1 MHKLLLFRLVFVASR
16 GLRERLTPAGLVIV
30 ALTAF
35 AGAFG
40 LDTQANLAY
49 LLFSLGACG
58 VAVDAAGALLLR
70 WRAPR
75 LAVRRHL
82 PEFVTA
88 GEPARYRLE
97 VLNPQ
102 ARPVQAGDLVEQLR
116 QPWPSPASLAHF
128 RSAAATNRFD
138 QRIGYPAFLD
148 LLRRLR
154 AIDVQRIGVPAL
166 HP

>member
-1 MHKLLLFRLVFVASR
+1 MHKLALFRLVFVTSR

-40 LDTQANLAY
+40 LDTQANLAH
-49 LLFSLGACG
+49 LLFSLGAGG
-58 VAVDAAGALLLR
+58 VAVDAAGARLLR
-70 WRAPR
+70 RRAPR

-102 ARPVQAGDLVEQLR
+102 
-116 QPWPSPASLAHF
+116 
-128 RSAAATNRFD
+128 
-138 QRIGYPAFLD
+138 
-148 LLRRLR
+148 
-154 AIDVQRIGVPAL
+154 
-166 HP
+166 